1 MHFNFDDYFFRAI
14 PHRTTALYHF
24 DQMPID
30 PIKIVCLQQEKWI
43 SGGKTFDIVCLFC
56 RSYEL
61 ICAWK
66 GWLYVTLW
74 KLLFVFLYDW
84 HFGGLWTTFLQI
96 IISKFNAMN
105 FHHLFYTMSYLPS
118 YDSTSILKLYLLPS
132 FWGMK
137 HYPNFNCFCVI
148 HSYST
153 WFDQRPMHDTFKSR
167 FWFSDDTINCR
178 KLKMIRITNWHILS
192 KQIFF
197 IHFYRHFRG
206 HMYAVVWRHVT

>member
-1 MHFNFDDYFFRAI
+1 MIYYYDSSSTRHFRNWRMHFNFDDYFFRAI

-66 GWLYVTLW
+66 GWLYVSLW
-74 KLLFVFLYDW
+74 KLLFLFLYHW

-96 IISKFNAMN
+96 IMSKFNAMN
-105 FHHLFYTMSYLPS
+105 FHHLFYKTSYLPS
-118 YDSTSILKLYLLPS
+118 YDSTLMLMLYLLPS
-132 FWGMK
+132 FWCMK
-137 HYPNFNCFCVI
+137 HYPNFNTGAHRQDPHMVPHVVVPPTNLFSFIFLFLIYFAWKIYGNTDKQV
-148 HSYST
+148 
-153 WFDQRPMHDTFKSR
+153 
-167 FWFSDDTINCR
+167 FW
-178 KLKMIRITNWHILS
+178 
-192 KQIFF
+192 
-197 IHFYRHFRG
+197 
-206 HMYAVVWRHVT
+206 HVRVDW